1 MARKLFTKE
10 EVVLCTYIARFGRS
24 QFNESDI
31 SNLETRSVSSIK
43 MKVSNIA
50 AMLKE
55 EGFEINEEVSSL
67 SGKPPGQKGRR
78 TNWDIVSRLIDYSRN
93 EHFNE
98 CEKILSF

>member
-31 SNLETRSVSSIK
+31 SNLEKRSVSSIK

-78 TNWDIVSRLIDYSRN
+78 TNWGIVSRLNDYSKN
-93 EHFNE
+93 EHLNE
-98 CEKILSF
+98 CEKILSC